1 MASEV
6 VRSAAGKP
14 QVRKA
19 NKAGK
24 LGWTATKR
32 DVFLEHLR
40 VSCNVAA
47 SCRKAMMRDTV
58 VYKKRSTDAAFR
70 ASWAAAIGEAVER
83 LEMMLL
89 ERALKGTKVE
99 RRSRDGAVTTT
110 VVYPDQVALAL
121 IRAHKPQVEAFA
133 EPDDE
138 EEIAALRA
146 RIARK
151 LDAVAKRQREGGR
164 LGPQAPGAAS
174 VAAIASPAA
183 GGAAPAA
190 GGAESDA

>member
-6 VRSAAGKP
+6 VRGAGGKP
-14 QVRKA
+14 QVRKT

-40 VSCNVAA
+40 ISCNVAA
-47 SCRKAMMRDTV
+47 SCRKAKLRDTV
-58 VYKKRSTDAAFR
+58 VYKKRSTDAGFR
-70 ASWAAAIGEAVER
+70 ASWASAIAEAVER

-99 RRSRDGAVTTT
+99 RRARDGAVTTT

-121 IRAHKPQVEAFA
+121 IRAHKPQAEAFA
-133 EPDDE
+133 ESDDE

-146 RIARK
+146 RIAKK

-164 LGPQAPGAAS
+164 LEPQASGAALS
-174 VAAIASPAA
+174 VAAIAAPTA
-183 GGAAPAA
+183 GDV
-190 GGAESDA
+190 ESDA

>member
-6 VRSAAGKP
+6 VRSAGGKP

-19 NKAGK
+19 NKPGK

-47 SCRKAMMRDTV
+47 SCRKAKMRDTV

-99 RRSRDGAVTTT
+99 RQSRDGAVTTT

-121 IRAHKPQVEAFA
+121 IRAHKPQAEAFA
-133 EPDDE
+133 EPEDE
-138 EEIAALRA
+138 VEIAALRA
-146 RIARK
+146 RIAKK

-164 LGPQAPGAAS
+164 LEPQAPGATS
-174 VAAIASPAA
+174 PVAAIS
-183 GGAAPAA
+183 APAA
-190 GGAESDA
+190 GSGESDA